1 MAHSIIPSPQK
12 WDQSLSKG
20 WCRTDESSLR
30 FFFLEL
36 LEKKLSLSTGF
47 GKVVG
52 YKPKETGSH
61 LGTNR
66 VEHVREWRQ
75 RPEMWLKTS
84 SEHLAMPGNS
94 HIQSWSIYSL
104 ATSSY
109 MYRFLFAPKLLF
121 YHSHSHS
128 FGYNHAEL
136 LDTPPNA
143 VMLCVCSSPGTCT
156 PAVLFTWAALLKVF
170 LWLASYSLSSPWSVL
185 VQPEIPL

>member
-1 MAHSIIPSPQK
+1 MHGPQHHSLTTEMRSEPKQGLTSNRWELTQI
-12 WDQSLSKG
+12 
-20 WCRTDESSLR
+20 
-30 FFFLEL
+30 FFLEL

-52 YKPKETGSH
+52 YKPKEAGSH

-143 VMLCVCSSPGTCT
+143 GMLCVCVPALAPVHLLFSSLG
-156 PAVLFTWAALLKVF
+156 L
-170 LWLASYSLSSPWSVL
+170 LSSRYFYGSPPTHCHL
-185 VQPEIPL
+185 PDLF